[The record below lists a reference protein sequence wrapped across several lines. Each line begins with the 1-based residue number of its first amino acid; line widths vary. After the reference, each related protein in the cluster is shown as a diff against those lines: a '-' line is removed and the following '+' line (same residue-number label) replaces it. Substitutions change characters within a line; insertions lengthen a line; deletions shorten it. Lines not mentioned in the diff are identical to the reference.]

1 MDVVSLQSGTVCY
14 AASVSRS
21 DRVLNAA
28 ACLGFVFSSSAL
40 SKTQILI
47 SWRTSAP
54 VAMIRCLSRDTWTM
68 DMYKGAREEEPLPLR
83 GHLVN
88 PQVTGEAFTQEQ
100 SSMKGNES
108 TTIQD

>member
-1 MDVVSLQSGTVCY
+1 
-14 AASVSRS
+14 
-21 DRVLNAA
+21 
-28 ACLGFVFSSSAL
+28 
-40 SKTQILI
+40 
-47 SWRTSAP
+47 
-54 VAMIRCLSRDTWTM
+54 M